1 MSEAVE
7 QAQPWRPMDT
17 FGTRLLLIRK
27 ELGLSQEQAAA
38 RCGLDDGSWSNWE
51 NGTSPR
57 NLPVVVHHI
66 VSALN
71 VDRDWLIWGGGLS
84 PSSTKWYLSEGN
96 SAGQRHLHSLGE
108 VRLPGIW

>member
-71 VDRDWLIWGGGLS
+71 VDRDWLIWGGPLGE
-84 PSSTKWYLSEGN
+84 SSTKWNPYGDETAGQPALYLM
-96 SAGQRHLHSLGE
+96 GQRHL
-108 VRLPGIW
+108 PGIL